1 MKPWFTALLLFYI
14 TPALA
19 QPLAQ
24 VVRGRVTDRDTK
36 APLPGAAVF
45 IPGSEPL
52 VGAVTNAD
60 GDFVLPRVPVGRHP
74 LRCTLV
80 GYEPYQ
86 LAELLVGAGKEVV
99 LDIGLAEAYRQI
111 AGVEVTASGQDKDK
125 PLNEMAV
132 VSARTFSVEET
143 QRYAAAFN
151 DPARMAAS
159 YAGVVSSGDFSNEIV
174 VRGNSPGGLLWRLEG
189 VEIPS
194 PNHFSNEGASGGGI
208 GIISAQLLAN
218 SDFMTGAFPAEYGN
232 ALSGVFD
239 INLRRGNNQR
249 REWTAQASVVGLD
262 LAAEGPFSRRGAAT
276 QRASFLANYRYST
289 LSVLSGLGLPLPG
302 GVLIFQDLS
311 FNLTFP
317 TKKLGVFS
325 LFGIGGL
332 SAQRQLPVRDSLAWR
347 TGARRNGQRQQFG
360 MGAVGLSHQA
370 SLGAKTYLKTTLAL
384 TGSGNGEYQWRL
396 GSRYEEQP
404 TRDNRYLEQRLTLG
418 SLVNHK
424 FNARHLLRAGFFW
437 TRHAYDLL
445 TQNAPQAGRPLVASL
460 DEQDA
465 AATFQAYA
473 QWKYRVLARL
483 TLLAGAHYLRFGL
496 NGRESL
502 EPRASLQWQ
511 LGDKSTLSAG
521 FGVHSRILP
530 LGTYFARVQV
540 RNVGPVQPNLGLDMT
555 KAHHWVL
562 AYDRL
567 LRPDLRAKAEV
578 YYQQLYG
585 VPIRP
590 GRNQYFSLLNQASG
604 FVGDSLVSQGTGRNY
619 GLELTVE
626 KFFSNNYY
634 FLLANS
640 LYDSKYFVLDGQAR
654 NTRYNGNF
662 VLSLLGGKEFVKA
675 RTNRRQQPVE
685 RVWGVNL
692 RVVWSGGFRY
702 TPIDL
707 ARSRRDNT
715 ERRFEDQ
722 AFQAQL
728 PHYFRLDFRVSL
740 KKDRP
745 GYTRT
750 LSLDVQNLTDR
761 RNVARQ
767 YYDPSLRGIATEYQ
781 LSILPVLAYR
791 VEF

>member
-1 MKPWFTALLLFYI
+1 MKLWLFALYLFFAGQ
-14 TPALA
+14 ALA
-19 QPLAQ
+19 QPLVQ

-36 APLPGAAVF
+36 APLPGVSVF

-52 VGAVTNAD
+52 IGAVTNPD
-60 GDFVLPRVPVGRHP
+60 GEFVLPRVPVGRHP
-74 LRCTLV
+74 LQCTLV
-80 GYEPYQ
+80 GYEPYH
-86 LAELLVGAGKEVV
+86 LAELLVGSGKEVV
-99 LDIGLAEAYRQI
+99 LAIGLAEAYQQL
-111 AGVEVTASGQDKDK
+111 AGVEITASGQDKDK

-159 YAGVVSSGDFSNEIV
+159 FAGVVSSGDFSNEIV

-218 SDFMTGAFPAEYGN
+218 SDFLTGAFPAEYGN

-262 LAAEGPFSRRGAAT
+262 LAAEGPLDRRGSAT
-276 QRASFLANYRYST
+276 QQASFLVNYRYST
-289 LSVLSGLGLPLPG
+289 LSVLSRLGLPLPG
-302 GVLIFQDLS
+302 GLITFQDLS
-311 FNLTFP
+311 FNLVLP
-317 TKKLGVFS
+317 TKKAGVFS

-332 SAQRQLPVRDSLAWR
+332 SAQNNPAVRDSLAWR
-347 TGARRNGQRQQFG
+347 TGARRSGQCYTFG
-360 MGAVGLSHQA
+360 MGAAGLSHQVN
-370 SLGAKTYLKTTLAL
+370 LGANTYLKTTLAL
-384 TGSGNGEYQWRL
+384 TASGNGEYLWRL
-396 GSRYEEQP
+396 GNRYEEQP
-404 TRDNRYLEQRLTLG
+404 TRDSRYREQRLTLG

-445 TQNAPQAGRPLVASL
+445 TQNAPQPGRPLVASL
-460 DEQDA
+460 DEQNA

-473 QWKYRVLARL
+473 QWKYRLLARL

-511 LGDKSTLSAG
+511 LDDKSTLSAG
-521 FGVHSRILP
+521 FGAHSRILS
-530 LGTYFARVQV
+530 LGTYFARVPV
-540 RNVGPVQPNLGLDMT
+540 RNGGTVQPNLGLDLT
-555 KAHHWVL
+555 KARHWVL

-567 LRPDLRAKAEV
+567 LRQDLRAKAEV
-578 YYQQLYG
+578 YYQQLYQ

-640 LYDSKYFVLDGQAR
+640 LYDSKYFALDGQAR

-662 VLSLLGGKEFVKA
+662 VVSLLGGKEFSKL

-685 RVWGVNL
+685 RVWGLNL
-692 RVVWSGGFRY
+692 RLVWSGGFRY

-707 ARSRRDNT
+707 ARSRRDNA
-715 ERRFEDQ
+715 ERRFEEQ

-728 PHYFRLDFRVSL
+728 PHYFRLDLRASL
-740 KKDRP
+740 KKNRP

-750 LSLDVQNLTDR
+750 LSLDFQNLTNR

-767 YYDPSLRGIATEYQ
+767 YYDPGSRGIATEYQ
-781 LSILPVLAYR
+781 LSIVPVLAYR